1 MAVFFPIYASQY
13 IKKGAGND
21 LPLPSADAQALL
33 VSAFWSIV
41 MALPLMTPA
50 FIPDVSPFLIQRG
63 VVAFFFAFPT
73 LSGLQ
78 RVVRSVISV
87 TGIQG
92 SKSPVKR
99 TYVIVGLVSAVVH
112 VGIALYATLTP
123 DLDLSLSRVYVPNYN
138 AIQRGQPNIMTEAAL
153 FFIQNDYVII
163 NVVVL
168 LLGLHVFS
176 LEPTSANKRTTGS
189 LLTLVSIMAIFGAG
203 SGLAYVLYSK
213 EDRQDASSKI
223 SGKNLKVKVHRH

>member
-1 MAVFFPIYASQY
+1 
-13 IKKGAGND
+13 
-21 LPLPSADAQALL
+21 
-33 VSAFWSIV
+33 
-41 MALPLMTPA
+41 MALPLMIPA
-50 FIPDVSPFLIQRG
+50 FIPDVPPFLIQRG

-99 TYVIVGLVSAVVH
+99 TYVIIGLVSSMVH
-112 VGIALYATLTP
+112 VGIALYATLMP
-123 DLDLSLSRVYVPNYN
+123 DLELSLSRVYVPNYN

-213 EDRQDASSKI
+213 EDRQDASKI
-223 SGKNLKVKVHRH
+223 SGKNLKVKVPRH